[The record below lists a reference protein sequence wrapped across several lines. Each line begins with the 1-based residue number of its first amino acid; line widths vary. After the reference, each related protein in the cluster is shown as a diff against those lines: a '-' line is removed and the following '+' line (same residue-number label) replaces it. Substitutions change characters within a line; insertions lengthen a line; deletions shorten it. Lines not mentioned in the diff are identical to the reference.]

1 MYNNKE
7 QVDFSIFSKDNTS
20 YVQMKKETPLGNS
33 EKVILLEEFLQFV
46 TDFNSDKNFSDTGFL
61 VPKLV
66 RKVTKGTRHL
76 CFYYFPEITVNPY
89 THMRSNDSNIKE
101 LMSYFDKENTP
112 FSLKYDRNHI
122 VRNRGEDQVKHK
134 LHYENLKLKNIM
146 LVTFY
151 DTSSNH
157 IISYNVCHVL
167 NQESLFQD
175 ASASLNDETLL
186 FPTIFSNHYSDKIC
200 WGSTNFD
207 MTLQNFFKESDND
220 GIKSIPYIY
229 FNSLFNDDL
238 LSSMYSNGSHY
249 KIKESLL
256 DDIIKY
262 YYDNF
267 VSEKVNFNIFKSV
280 FIKVLTSD
288 LNSRSKEYT
297 LKYTVSSLF
306 FIIGPLTVD
315 SDLYSRY
322 FSELNIRNMEHQGR
336 ENSIR
341 SISSYIKSR
350 LSI

>member
-1 MYNNKE
+1 MYSNKDKI
-7 QVDFSIFSKDNTS
+7 DFSIFEKDNSS

-46 TDFNSDKNFSDTGFL
+46 TDFNSDKNFTDTGFL

-76 CFYYFPEITVNPY
+76 CFYHFPEITVSPY
-89 THMRSNDSNIKE
+89 TNIRSGDEGIKE
-101 LMSYFDKENTP
+101 LMSYFEKDNPP
-112 FSLKYDRNHI
+112 FSLKYDRNI
-122 VRNRGEDQVKHK
+122 TVRHRGEEQIRHK
-134 LHYENLKLKNIM
+134 LYYENLKLKNVM

-151 DTSSNH
+151 DTSNDH

-167 NQESLFQD
+167 NQASLFQD
-175 ASASLNDETLL
+175 STSLLNDDTLL
-186 FPTIFSNHYSDKIC
+186 FPTLFPNHYSDKIC
-200 WGSTNFD
+200 WGSTNFESNLN
-207 MTLQNFFKESDND
+207 TFFKNYDSD

-238 LSSMYSNGSHY
+238 LSSVYSNGSHY
-249 KIKESLL
+249 KIKESLM

-267 VSEKVNFNIFKSV
+267 VSEKTNFNIFKAV
-280 FIKVLTSD
+280 FIKVLASD
-288 LNSRSKEYT
+288 LSRSKEYT
-297 LKYTVSSLF
+297 LRYTVSSLF
-306 FIIGPLTVD
+306 FIIGPLCAD

-322 FSELNIRNMEHQGR
+322 FSELNVRNMENAGR
-336 ENSIR
+336 ENVVR